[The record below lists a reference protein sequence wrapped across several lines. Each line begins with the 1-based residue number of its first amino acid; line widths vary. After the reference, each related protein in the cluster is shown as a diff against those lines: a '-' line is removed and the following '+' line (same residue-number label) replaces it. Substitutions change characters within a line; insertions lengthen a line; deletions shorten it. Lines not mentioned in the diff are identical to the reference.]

1 MKLEQEIAQLEKC
14 NQAYKFALK
23 LKNKGLESEK
33 ANIAF
38 TSLFHLVLLNF
49 SEISNIEDLRK
60 ILHKK
65 RVILNQRK
73 KEEKRI
79 FVDVSKIVHDAFLQ
93 KAKSE
98 KLTMKQK
105 LLNFINS

>member
-1 MKLEQEIAQLEKC
+1 MKLDQEIEQLEKC
-14 NQAYKFALK
+14 NQAYKFAGK
-23 LKNKGLESEK
+23 IKNKGLETK
-33 ANIAF
+33 NANNDY
-38 TSLFHLVLLNF
+38 LNLWNEVLLNF